1 MVLMGC
7 RIRVGPLHIA
17 GDICRC
23 LLMHCGYRLTRQLY
37 LSLRPGSYKSIAIS
51 GSQLSWEQD
60 RESGHGYNEGGV
72 HGKIVVRL

>member
-17 GDICRC
+17 GDICRG

-37 LSLRPGSYKSIAIS
+37 LSLRPGSYKPIAIS
-51 GSQLSWEQD
+51 DSQLSRDKIANQD
-60 RESGHGYNEGGV
+60 TAV
-72 HGKIVVRL
+72 MKVVLKEKSW